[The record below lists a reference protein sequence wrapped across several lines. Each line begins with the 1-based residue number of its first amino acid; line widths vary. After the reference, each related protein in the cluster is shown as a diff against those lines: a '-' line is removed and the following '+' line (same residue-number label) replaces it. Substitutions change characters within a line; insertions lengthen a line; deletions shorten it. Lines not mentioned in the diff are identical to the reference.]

1 MKAVRIFI
9 FQHRS
14 QVFCR
19 GNFLIGSIFQKCP
32 ARCKKLRSDKYHINQ
47 DGIGKPRQQKS
58 FCFFP
63 KITPLRQGFIFFKRQ
78 GVPKTG
84 EQKQQRDVEPIHQRI
99 GKIAPRIGCP
109 HTLPKGMTIDNQ
121 EHRNTP
127 GCINIMKTSILHVSS
142 SVLSF
147 FSFSICFH
155 FFCERRSSSRIS

>member
-19 GNFLIGSIFQKCP
+19 GNFLIGSIFQKRP
-32 ARCKKLRSDKYHINQ
+32 ARCKKLRSDKYYINQ
-47 DGIGKPRQQKS
+47 DGIRKPRQQKS
-58 FCFFP
+58 FCFFS
-63 KITPLRQGFIFFKRQ
+63 KITPLRQGFIFFQASGRTQNRRAETAARRGTDIPAHRKNR
-78 GVPKTG
+78 TT
-84 EQKQQRDVEPIHQRI
+84 HS
-99 GKIAPRIGCP
+99 CP